1 MIVGMP
7 LLMRSRHV
15 ACLLICLFAC
25 LSTTAQTPAVAPP
38 PKPAKQT
45 VLLIPFNPKLY
56 ISEADRNI
64 NRETKLTFKQ
74 IVHAFRKNLEG
85 VIGNQFKTSFT
96 VISMMK
102 DTAKTGKD
110 LSVIYNSV
118 SYNYDMVPT
127 GTQLIPPKE
136 VKTGNGPRDGQ
147 LERSSQGAEKRF
159 MNTKINSPGLLAQLG
174 KKYKADIFVFVNELD
189 IRATTEFDEATQSYK
204 RDVAVH
210 YTVVDKEGKM
220 LCAGLAE
227 TACPASENN
236 PEKIA
241 NKYFTAIAKTIFD
254 RTQKALAVKP

>member
-1 MIVGMP
+1 MAAFMNRLLLLLLLP
-7 LLMRSRHV
+7 LASP
-15 ACLLICLFAC
+15 
-25 LSTTAQTPAVAPP
+25 AQNPAQPP
-38 PKPAKQT
+38 APKPAKQT

-64 NRETKLTFKQ
+64 NKETKLTFKQ

-96 VISMMK
+96 VVSMMK
-102 DTAKTGKD
+102 DTGKTSKD

-118 SYNYDMVPT
+118 GYNYDVVPAN
-127 GTQLIPPKE
+127 GQLLPPKE
-136 VKTGNGPRDGQ
+136 VKQVSTAKDGQ
-147 LERSSQGAEKRF
+147 LGRSSQGAEKRF
-159 MNTKINSPGLLAQLG
+159 MNTKINSPGLLAQLS
-174 KKYKADIFVFVNELD
+174 KKYKAEVFVFVNELD
-189 IRATTEFDEATQSYK
+189 IKATTEFDETTQSYL

-254 RTQKALAVKP
+254 RTQKALAAKP